1 MNFVIAEAKEHEI
14 EAIRALL
21 LAEGR
26 PAADLDTS
34 PVEFLVARAGEGP
47 VGVIG
52 LERFAAVGLLRSLA
66 VTPALRGSG
75 LGRRLVDAL
84 ESRARQSGLHR
95 LALLTETA
103 APFFSRLA
111 YLPSARDLLPVE
123 MRESAQFRTL
133 CPASAQCMSKSIAP

>member
-1 MNFVIAEAKEHEI
+1 NVLIAEAKKRDV

-21 LAEGR
+21 LAAGL
-26 PAADLDTS
+26 PVDDLDTS
-34 PVEFLVARAGEGP
+34 PVEFLVAFAGESP

-52 LERFAAVGLLRSLA
+52 LERFPAAGLLRSLA
-66 VTPALRGSG
+66 VAPELRGSG

-133 CPASAQCMSKSIAP
+133 CPASAECMSKSIAP